1 MIGVV
6 MNGKHQL
13 FLALLMVGGLATGC
27 GTPQIS
33 RIDRNREIYET
44 WPLEVRQA
52 VLDGK
57 VEQGMTPDMV
67 KVSWGEPS
75 EKVQSPNGGD
85 EEIWIYRKGGDDGTM
100 MNPMGS
106 PVMGGGVISPGVG
119 IGIGRGGTGIYGSGG
134 TGIGMGGGIGGTGI

>member
-1 MIGVV
+1 MHPSLYVERLPCMIPAV

-13 FLALLMVGGLATGC
+13 FLASLMVGGLVAGC

-67 KVSWGEPS
+67 RVAWGEPT
-75 EKVQSPNGGD
+75 EKVASPTGGD
-85 EEIWIYRKGGDDGTM
+85 EEI
-100 MNPMGS
+100 
-106 PVMGGGVISPGVG
+106 
-119 IGIGRGGTGIYGSGG
+119 
-134 TGIGMGGGIGGTGI
+134 